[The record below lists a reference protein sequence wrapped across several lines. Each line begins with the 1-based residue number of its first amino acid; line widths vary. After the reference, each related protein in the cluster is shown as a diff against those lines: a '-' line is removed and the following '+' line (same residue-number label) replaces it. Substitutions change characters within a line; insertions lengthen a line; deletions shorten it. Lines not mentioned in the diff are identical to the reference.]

1 MDIAKAFEGVDMDDA
16 QSVWEVA
23 QNVLH
28 YDEAT
33 GWFYEKDSQP
43 RRRVSMFGRGHSGGT
58 KVKLTPRFTTTG
70 ARLVWLWHNGEWP
83 RYPLKRKNGIAT
95 DERIWNLTEDLESLN
110 TKRVGR
116 GPWKAHGAD
125 GRYIGRHHTQREA
138 RAAIEAYDAGL
149 DLF

>member
-1 MDIAKAFEGVDMDDA
+1 MNIAKAFEGVDMDDA
-16 QSVWEVA
+16 QSVWEAA
-23 QNVLH
+23 QGVLH

-33 GWFYEKDSQP
+33 GWFYAKDSQP
-43 RRRVSMFGRGHSGGT
+43 RRRVSSFGTGYRGGT
-58 KVKLTPRFTTTG
+58 KVTLTPSFTTTG

-83 RYPLKRKNGIAT
+83 QYPLRRVNGIST
-95 DERIWNLTEDLESLN
+95 DERIENLTEDLESLN